1 MLSII
6 RHRPHTGQNNTCLP
20 RDMYVDETQDTHAQH
35 RHTGKTHRWHVDTVG
50 PSSGTSTP
58 ACRMSPSASFR
69 RPVFSFPFHVLT
81 PPVGVP
87 NLKPEA
93 TWERH

>member
-35 RHTGKTHRWHVDTVG
+35 RHTGKTHRWHVDTSG
-50 PSSGTSTP
+50 PFIWHLHP
-58 ACRMSPSASFR
+58 RLQN
-69 RPVFSFPFHVLT
+69 VPFCLL
-81 PPVGVP
+81 P
-87 NLKPEA
+87 
-93 TWERH
+93 